1 MRPLVICLLAV
12 LTASGSAAQTT
23 AFPPDLTDVPAVHK
37 RRLAVQ
43 PFDVSALKTSTPGAD
58 GILPILAARL
68 QPSETVALAAKPELT
83 LAGDVVIFGRDPA
96 AGRVGTKA
104 AKDDKAVVGIDLR
117 LADAETGE
125 VLATATVRGESSDAS
140 AQAAMSAATSKAVAG
155 VVEFLESHVPAIPV
169 KPRQVEGRVA
179 EVTVGGAV
187 LALGADDGVLRG
199 DRFEIFRITG
209 EIKDPVTRKVLDLDT
224 VKVGEFVADNVRD
237 RIAYG
242 RYGGELMWSA
252 YATAGRGYIARLL
265 RK

>member
-12 LTASGSAAQTT
+12 LTASGAAAQTT

-37 RRLAVQ
+37 HRLAVT
-43 PFDVSALKTSTPGAD
+43 PFDASALKTSIHGAD
-58 GILPILAARL
+58 GIVPILAARL
-68 QPSETVALAAKPELT
+68 QPSKTVALTAKPELT

-96 AGRVGTKA
+96 AGRVGRKA
-104 AKDDKAVVGIDLR
+104 AKDDKAVVGINLR

-125 VLATATVRGESSDAS
+125 VLAAATVRGEASDAS
-140 AQAAMSAATSKAVAG
+140 AQATIRAATSKAVTS

-169 KPRQVEGRVA
+169 KPRQVEGRV
-179 EVTVGGAV
+179 AV

-209 EIKDPVTRKVLDLDT
+209 EIKDPVTKKVLDLDT
-224 VKVGEFVADNVRD
+224 VKVGEFVADNVRN
-237 RIAYG
+237 RVAYG

-265 RK
+265 TK